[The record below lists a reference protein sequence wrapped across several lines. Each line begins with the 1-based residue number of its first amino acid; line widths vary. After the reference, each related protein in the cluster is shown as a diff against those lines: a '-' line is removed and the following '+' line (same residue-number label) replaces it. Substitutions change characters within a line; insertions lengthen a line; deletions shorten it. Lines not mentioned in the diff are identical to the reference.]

1 MHTRTYRY
9 AFFDAVW
16 FIWAYAL
23 IQLVGKLHEGGVL
36 PTLFQ
41 SLLMMNIYERLYQ
54 LIKFHWLRMVLAV
67 ACMLGVAACTAASA
81 YLIKPVLDEIFIDK
95 KVEMLKILPLVVLA
109 MFLVKSL
116 CAWGQGYL
124 MSYVGNKMVVDLR
137 QQLYDHLQRLSLS
150 FFDRTPTGILMSRIT
165 NDVSQ
170 IQAAVKDCVTGMI
183 RDALSVVGLVGVV
196 FYRDWQLA
204 IIAVLILPFAF
215 FPIVKFGQK
224 LRAISTKS
232 LEAMGDISVILHE
245 TIGGNRIVKA
255 FGMEEYEKKRF
266 AGENMRSFDYAMKAA
281 SVNSLSPPLME
292 FFGGIGI
299 VSIIWYGGYS
309 VIEGISTPGN
319 FFSFLAALI
328 LLYEPVKR
336 LSGMNMTLQQGIA
349 AAYRIFEILDTPSE
363 TVDKPGA
370 PRLSPISRD
379 LEFHHVSFH
388 YGDEPVLK
396 DIHLRVGAGEVIA
409 IVGVSGAGKT
419 TLVNL
424 IPRFYEVSEG
434 AILIDGVDIRDAT
447 IASLRAQIGIVTQQ
461 TILFNDTVRNNIAYG
476 DIRKSEQEVI
486 DAARAANALDFIAKL
501 PHGLDTMIGEQGALL
516 SGGERQR
523 LCIARALLKNAP
535 ILILDE
541 ATSSLDSESEL
552 EVQKALENLMAGRTT
567 LVIAHRLST
576 IKNADRIVA
585 LADGRVVEV
594 GGHEELLKR
603 DGEYRRLYDLQFSQ
617 FE

>member
-1 MHTRTYRY
+1 MTSSSSSLTIIKRLIRLVAPHWRRL
-9 AFFDAVW
+9 AAAV
-16 FIWAYAL
+16 L
-23 IQLVGKLHEGGVL
+23 
-36 PTLFQ
+36 
-41 SLLMMNIYERLYQ
+41 
-54 LIKFHWLRMVLAV
+54 
-67 ACMLGVAACTAASA
+67 CMLGVATCTAASA
-81 YLIKPVLDEIFIDK
+81 YLIKPVLDEIFIEK
-95 KVEMLKILPLVVLA
+95 KVAMLQILPLVVLLI
-109 MFLVKSL
+109 FLVKSL

-124 MSYVGNKMVVDLR
+124 MSYVGNRIVADLR
-137 QQLYDHLQRLSLS
+137 QFLYDHLQRLSLS

-165 NDVSQ
+165 NDVGQ
-170 IQAAVKDCVTGMI
+170 IQSAVKECATGII

-204 IIAVLILPFAF
+204 IIAVFILPFAF
-215 FPIVKFGQK
+215 LPIVKFGQK

-266 AGENMRSFDYAMKAA
+266 GKENTRSFDYAMKAA
-281 SVNSLSPPLME
+281 SVNTLLPPLME

-299 VSIIWYGGYS
+299 VAIIGYGGYS
-309 VIEGISTPGN
+309 VIQGISTPGN

-328 LLYEPVKR
+328 LLYEPIKR
-336 LSGMNMTLQQGIA
+336 LSGMNLTLQQGIA
-349 AAYRIFEILDTPSE
+349 AAHRVYDLLDTPSE
-363 TVDKPGA
+363 IIERPGA
-370 PRLSPISRD
+370 LPLPPIARSI
-379 LEFHHVSFH
+379 EFRHVHFH
-388 YGDEPVLK
+388 YGNEPVLK
-396 DIHLRVGAGEVIA
+396 DIHFTVGAGELIA
-409 IVGVSGAGKT
+409 IVGVSGSGKT

-424 IPRFYEVSEG
+424 IPRFYEVSQG
-434 AILIDGVDIRDAT
+434 VILIDGKDIREVS

-461 TILFNDTVRNNIAYG
+461 TILFDDTVRNNIAYG
-476 DIRKSEQEVI
+476 DIQKSEQEI
-486 DAARAANALDFIAKL
+486 IEAARAANALEFINKL
-501 PHGLDTMIGEQGALL
+501 PHGFDTVIGEQGTIL

-552 EVQKALENLMAGRTT
+552 EVQKALENLMMGRTT

-585 LADGRVVEV
+585 LAQGRIVEE
-594 GGHEELLKR
+594 GQHEELLKI
-603 DGEYRRLYDLQFSQ
+603 DSEYRRLYELQFSQ
-617 FE
+617 FEAAAS

>member
-1 MHTRTYRY
+1 MTSSSSSLTIIKRLIRLVAPHWRRL
-9 AFFDAVW
+9 AAAV
-16 FIWAYAL
+16 L
-23 IQLVGKLHEGGVL
+23 
-36 PTLFQ
+36 
-41 SLLMMNIYERLYQ
+41 
-54 LIKFHWLRMVLAV
+54 
-67 ACMLGVAACTAASA
+67 CMLGVATCTAASA
-81 YLIKPVLDEIFIDK
+81 YLIKPVLDEIFIEK
-95 KVEMLKILPLVVLA
+95 KVAMLQILPLVVLLI
-109 MFLVKSL
+109 FLVKSL

-124 MSYVGNKMVVDLR
+124 MSYVGNRIVADLR
-137 QQLYDHLQRLSLS
+137 QFLYDHLQRLSLS

-165 NDVSQ
+165 NDVGQ
-170 IQAAVKDCVTGMI
+170 IQSAVKECATGII

-204 IIAVLILPFAF
+204 IIAVFILPFAF
-215 FPIVKFGQK
+215 LPIVKFGQK

-266 AGENMRSFDYAMKAA
+266 GKENTRSFDYAMKAA
-281 SVNSLSPPLME
+281 SVNTLLPPLME

-299 VSIIWYGGYS
+299 VAIIGYGGYS
-309 VIEGISTPGN
+309 VIQGISTPGN

-328 LLYEPVKR
+328 LLYEPIKR
-336 LSGMNMTLQQGIA
+336 LSGMNLTLQQGIA
-349 AAYRIFEILDTPSE
+349 AAHRVYDLLDTPSE
-363 TVDKPGA
+363 IIERPGA
-370 PRLSPISRD
+370 LPLPPIARSI
-379 LEFHHVSFH
+379 EFRHVHFH
-388 YGDEPVLK
+388 YGNEPVLK
-396 DIHLRVGAGEVIA
+396 DIHFTVGAGELIA
-409 IVGVSGAGKT
+409 IVGVSGSGKT

-424 IPRFYEVSEG
+424 IPRFYEVSQG
-434 AILIDGVDIRDAT
+434 AILIDGKDIREVT

-461 TILFNDTVRNNIAYG
+461 TILFDDTVRNNIAYG
-476 DIRKSEQEVI
+476 DIQKSEQEI
-486 DAARAANALDFIAKL
+486 IEAARAANALEFINKL
-501 PHGLDTMIGEQGALL
+501 PHGFDTVIGEQGTIL

-552 EVQKALENLMAGRTT
+552 EVQKALENLMMGRTT

-585 LADGRVVEV
+585 LAQGRIVEE
-594 GGHEELLKR
+594 GQHEELLKI
-603 DGEYRRLYDLQFSQ
+603 DSEYRRLYELQFSQ
-617 FE
+617 FEAAAS

>member
-1 MHTRTYRY
+1 MDMYKR
-9 AFFDAVW
+9 
-16 FIWAYAL
+16 L
-23 IQLVGKLHEGGVL
+23 IAMVKL
-36 PTLFQ
+36 
-41 SLLMMNIYERLYQ
+41 
-54 LIKFHWLRMVLAV
+54 HWLRLAAAVL
-67 ACMLGVAACTAASA
+67 CMLGVAACTAASA

-95 KVEMLKILPLVVLA
+95 KADMLKMLSFLVLLI
-109 MFLVKSL
+109 FLVKSL

-124 MSYVGNKMVVDLR
+124 MSYVGNRIVADLR

-150 FFDRTPTGILMSRIT
+150 FFDKTPTGILMSRIT
-165 NDVSQ
+165 NDVNQ
-170 IQAAVKDCVTGMI
+170 IQTAVKDCITGMI

-204 IIAVLILPFAF
+204 IIAVLSLPFAF

-224 LRAISTKS
+224 LRAIGTQS
-232 LEAMGDISVILHE
+232 LEAMGDITVILHE

-255 FGMEEYEKKRF
+255 FGMEDYEKERF
-266 AGENMRSFDYAMKAA
+266 SKENMRSFDYSMKSAY
-281 SVNSLSPPLME
+281 VNALSPPLME

-299 VSIIWYGGYS
+299 VAIIWYGGYS

-328 LLYEPVKR
+328 LLYEPIKR
-336 LSGMNMTLQQGIA
+336 MSGMNNTLQQGIA
-349 AAYRIFEILDTPSE
+349 AAYRVYEVLDTPSE
-363 TVDKPGA
+363 IVDKPGA
-370 PRLSPISRD
+370 VQLPPITHGIAF
-379 LEFHHVSFH
+379 EHVHFN
-388 YGDEPVLK
+388 YGNEPVLK
-396 DIHLRVGAGEVIA
+396 DIHFKVGAGEVVA

-424 IPRFYEVSEG
+424 IPRFYEVTEG
-434 AILIDGVDIRDAT
+434 AIRVDGKDIRDVT
-447 IASLRAQIGIVTQQ
+447 IASLRSQIGIVTQQ

-476 DIRKSEQEVI
+476 GIRKNEKDI
-486 DAARAANALDFIAKL
+486 INAARAANAFDFIMKL
-501 PHGLDTMIGEQGALL
+501 PQGLDTMIGEQGVLL

-523 LCIARALLKNAP
+523 VCIARALLKNAP

-585 LADGRVVEV
+585 LADGQLVEE
-594 GGHEELLKR
+594 GRHDELLR
-603 DGEYRRLYDLQFSQ
+603 TNSEYRRLYELQFSQ
-617 FE
+617 FEAT

>member
-1 MHTRTYRY
+1 
-9 AFFDAVW
+9 
-16 FIWAYAL
+16 
-23 IQLVGKLHEGGVL
+23 
-36 PTLFQ
+36 
-41 SLLMMNIYERLYQ
+41 MNIYERMYL
-54 LIKFHWLRMVLAV
+54 LIKPHWRRMAV
-67 ACMLGVAACTAASA
+67 AMVCMLGVAACTAASA
-81 YLIKPVLDEIFIDK
+81 YVIKPVLDEIFIDK
-95 KVEMLKILPLVVLA
+95 KSDMLKILPFLVLLL
-109 MFLVKSL
+109 FLVKGL
-116 CAWGQGYL
+116 CTLGQAYL
-124 MSYVGNKMVVDLR
+124 MSYVGNKIIVDLR
-137 QQLYDHLQRLSLS
+137 QQLYDHLQTLSLS

-165 NDVSQ
+165 NDVGQ
-170 IQAAVKDCVTGMI
+170 MQTAVTNSVTGI
-183 RDALSVVGLVGVV
+183 LKDALSVVGLVGVV

-204 IIAVLILPFAF
+204 IIALLILPFAF
-215 FPIVKFGQK
+215 LPIVEFGRK

-255 FGMEEYEKKRF
+255 FTMEDYEKRRF
-266 AGENMRSFDYAMKAA
+266 AKENMRSFDYAMRSAW
-281 SVNSLSPPLME
+281 VNALSPPLME
-292 FFGGIGI
+292 FLGGIGI
-299 VSIIWYGGYS
+299 AAVIWYGGYS
-309 VIEGISTPGN
+309 VIRGVSTPGN

-336 LSGMNMTLQQGIA
+336 LSNMNNTLQQGIA
-349 AAYRIFEILDTPSE
+349 AAHRIYDILDTPSDI
-363 TVDKPGA
+363 VDRPGA
-370 PRLSPISRD
+370 LRLQPIAQGI
-379 LEFHHVSFH
+379 EFRHANFH

-396 DIHLRVGAGEVIA
+396 DIHFSVGAGEVIA

-447 IASLRAQIGIVTQQ
+447 ISSLRAQIGIVTQQ

-476 DIRKSEQEVI
+476 DIRRSEKEI
-486 DAARAANALDFIAKL
+486 IEAARAANAFDFIMKL
-501 PHGLDTMIGEQGALL
+501 PQGLDTVIGEQGALL

-523 LCIARALLKNAP
+523 ICIARALLKNAP

-585 LADGRVVEV
+585 LADGHIVEE
-594 GGHEELLKR
+594 GRHEDLLQTNS
-603 DGEYRRLYDLQFSQ
+603 EYRRLYELQFSQ
-617 FE
+617 YDAYTSADELAD

>member
-1 MHTRTYRY
+1 
-9 AFFDAVW
+9 
-16 FIWAYAL
+16 
-23 IQLVGKLHEGGVL
+23 
-36 PTLFQ
+36 
-41 SLLMMNIYERLYQ
+41 MNIYKRLLL
-54 LIKFHWLRMVLAV
+54 LIKLHWARMAV
-67 ACMLGVAACTAASA
+67 AVLCMLGVAACTAASA
-81 YLIKPVLDEIFIDK
+81 YLIKPVLDEIFIDRK
-95 KVEMLKILPLVVLA
+95 AEMLKLLSLVVLV

-124 MSYVGNKMVVDLR
+124 MSYVGNRIVVDLR
-137 QQLYDHLQRLSLS
+137 QLLYDHLQRLSLS
-150 FFDRTPTGILMSRIT
+150 FFDKTPTGILMSRIT
-165 NDVSQ
+165 NDVNQ
-170 IQAAVKDCVTGMI
+170 IQTAVKECVTGMI

-204 IIAVLILPFAF
+204 IIAVVILPFAF
-215 FPIVKFGQK
+215 LPIVKFGQM
-224 LRAISTKS
+224 LRTISTKS
-232 LEAMGDISVILHE
+232 LEAMGDITVILHE

-266 AGENMRSFDYAMKAA
+266 ARENMRSFDYSMKSAV
-281 SVNSLSPPLME
+281 VNCLSPPLME
-292 FFGGIGI
+292 FLGGLGI
-299 VSIIWYGGYS
+299 VAIIWYGGYS
-309 VIEGISTPGN
+309 VIQGVSTPGN

-336 LSGMNMTLQQGIA
+336 MSGMNMTLQQGIA
-349 AAYRIFEILDTPSE
+349 AAYRVYEIIDTPSE
-363 TVDKPGA
+363 IADKPGA
-370 PRLSPISRD
+370 VHLPPIGHS
-379 LEFHHVSFH
+379 LEFRHVHFH
-388 YGDEPVLK
+388 YGEEPVLQ
-396 DIHLRVGAGEVIA
+396 DINFKVGAGEVVA

-434 AILIDGVDIRDAT
+434 AVLIDGVDIRDVQ

-476 DIRKSEQEVI
+476 DIRKSEQEI
-486 DAARAANALDFIAKL
+486 IEAAQAANAMDFIMKL
-501 PHGLDTMIGEQGALL
+501 PKGLDTLIGEQGVLL

-523 LCIARALLKNAP
+523 ICIARALLKNAP

-585 LADGRVVEV
+585 LA
-594 GGHEELLKR
+594 GGHLVEEGRHDELLR
-603 DGEYRRLYDLQFSQ
+603 TNSEYRRLYELQFSQ
-617 FE
+617 FEAV

>member
-1 MHTRTYRY
+1 MTSSSSSLTIIKRLIRLVAPHWRRL
-9 AFFDAVW
+9 AAAV
-16 FIWAYAL
+16 L
-23 IQLVGKLHEGGVL
+23 
-36 PTLFQ
+36 
-41 SLLMMNIYERLYQ
+41 
-54 LIKFHWLRMVLAV
+54 
-67 ACMLGVAACTAASA
+67 CMLGVAACTAASA
-81 YLIKPVLDEIFIDK
+81 YLIKPVLDEIFIEK
-95 KVEMLKILPLVVLA
+95 KVAMLQILPLVVLLI
-109 MFLVKSL
+109 FLVKSL

-124 MSYVGNKMVVDLR
+124 MSYVGNRIVAALR
-137 QQLYDHLQRLSLS
+137 QLLYDHLQRLSLS

-165 NDVSQ
+165 NDVGQ
-170 IQAAVKDCVTGMI
+170 IQSAVKECATGII

-204 IIAVLILPFAF
+204 IIAVFILPFAF
-215 FPIVKFGQK
+215 LPIVKFGQK

-266 AGENMRSFDYAMKAA
+266 GKENTRSFDYAMKAA
-281 SVNSLSPPLME
+281 SVNTLLPPLME

-299 VSIIWYGGYS
+299 VAIIGYGGYS
-309 VIEGISTPGN
+309 VIQGISTPGN

-328 LLYEPVKR
+328 LLYEPIKR
-336 LSGMNMTLQQGIA
+336 LSGMNLTLQQGIA
-349 AAYRIFEILDTPSE
+349 AAHRVYDLLDTPSE
-363 TVDKPGA
+363 IIERPGA
-370 PRLSPISRD
+370 LPLPPIARSI
-379 LEFHHVSFH
+379 EFRHVHFH
-388 YGDEPVLK
+388 YGNEPVLK
-396 DIHLRVGAGEVIA
+396 DIHFTVGAGELIA
-409 IVGVSGAGKT
+409 IVGVSGSGKT

-424 IPRFYEVSEG
+424 IPRFYEVSQG
-434 AILIDGVDIRDAT
+434 AILIDGKDIREVT

-461 TILFNDTVRNNIAYG
+461 TILFDDTVRNNIAYG
-476 DIRKSEQEVI
+476 DIQKSEQEI
-486 DAARAANALDFIAKL
+486 IEAARAANALEFINKL
-501 PHGLDTMIGEQGALL
+501 PHGFDTVIGEQGTIL

-552 EVQKALENLMAGRTT
+552 EVQKALENLMVGRTT

-585 LADGRVVEV
+585 LAQGRIVEE
-594 GGHEELLKR
+594 GQHEELLKI
-603 DGEYRRLYDLQFSQ
+603 DSEYRRLYELQVSQ
-617 FE
+617 FEAAAP

>member
-1 MHTRTYRY
+1 MN
-9 AFFDAVW
+9 
-16 FIWAYAL
+16 
-23 IQLVGKLHEGGVL
+23 QESG
-36 PTLFQ
+36 
-41 SLLMMNIYERLYQ
+41 MNIYRRMYL
-54 LIKFHWLRMVLAV
+54 LLKLHWHRMALAV

-95 KVEMLKILPLVVLA
+95 KAEMLKILPLVVLLI
-109 MFLVKSL
+109 FLVKSL

-124 MSYVGNKMVVDLR
+124 MSYVGNKIVVDLR
-137 QQLYDHLQRLSLS
+137 QQLYDHLQKLSLS

-170 IQAAVKDCVTGMI
+170 IQVAVKDCVTGMI

-204 IIAVLILPFAF
+204 IIAVIILPFAF
-215 FPIVKFGQK
+215 FPIVKFGQR

-255 FGMEEYEKKRF
+255 FCMEDYEKKRF
-266 AGENMRSFDYAMKAA
+266 AKENMRSFDYSMKSA

-299 VSIIWYGGYS
+299 VAIIWYGGYS
-309 VIEGISTPGN
+309 VISGVSTPGN

-336 LSGMNMTLQQGIA
+336 MSGMNNTLQQGIA
-349 AAYRIFEILDTPSE
+349 AAYRVYEILDTPSE
-363 TVDKPGA
+363 IVDKPGA
-370 PRLSPISRD
+370 HLLAPISRYI
-379 LEFHHVSFH
+379 EFQNVSFH
-388 YGDEPVLK
+388 YGDDPVLK
-396 DIHLRVGAGEVIA
+396 DVGFRVGAGEVVA

-424 IPRFYEVSEG
+424 IPRFYEVTEG
-434 AILIDGVDIRDAT
+434 AILVDGVDIREVT
-447 IASLRAQIGIVTQQ
+447 IASLRAQIGMVTQQ

-476 DIRKSEQEVI
+476 DIRKSEKEVI
-486 DAARAANALDFIAKL
+486 DAARAANALDFIGKL
-501 PHGLDTMIGEQGALL
+501 PQGLDTVIGEQGVLL

-552 EVQKALENLMAGRTT
+552 EVQKALENLMTGRTT

-576 IKNADRIVA
+576 IKNADRIIA
-585 LADGRVVEV
+585 LADGNVVEE
-594 GGHEELLKR
+594 GRHDDLLKT
-603 DGEYRRLYDLQFSQ
+603 DSEYRRLYELQFSQ
-617 FE
+617 FEAL

>member
-1 MHTRTYRY
+1 MSIYQRMY
-9 AFFDAVW
+9 VS
-16 FIWAYAL
+16 L
-23 IQLVGKLHEGGVL
+23 KLHW
-36 PTLFQ
+36 
-41 SLLMMNIYERLYQ
+41 Y
-54 LIKFHWLRMVLAV
+54 RMALAV

-95 KVEMLKILPLVVLA
+95 NVDMLKFLPMVVLLI
-109 MFLVKSL
+109 FLVKSL

-124 MSYVGNKMVVDLR
+124 MSYVGNRIVVDLR

-204 IIAVLILPFAF
+204 IIAVIILPFAF

-245 TIGGNRIVKA
+245 TIGGSRIVKA
-255 FGMEEYEKKRF
+255 FCMEDYEKERF
-266 AGENMRSFDYAMKAA
+266 AKENMRSFDYSMKSA

-299 VSIIWYGGYS
+299 VAIIWYGGYS
-309 VIEGISTPGN
+309 VISGISTPGN

-336 LSGMNMTLQQGIA
+336 MSGMNNTLQQGIA
-349 AAYRIFEILDTPSE
+349 AAYRVYELLDTPSE
-363 TVDKPGA
+363 IADKPGA
-370 PRLSPISRD
+370 FLLPPISQD
-379 LEFHHVSFH
+379 IEFRHVHFH
-388 YGDEPVLK
+388 YGDDPVLK
-396 DIHLRVGAGEVIA
+396 DINFRVGAGEVVA

-424 IPRFYEVSEG
+424 IPRFYEVTEG
-434 AILIDGVDIRDAT
+434 AILIDRIDIREVT
-447 IASLRAQIGIVTQQ
+447 VASLRAQIGIVTQQ

-476 DIRKSEQEVI
+476 DICKSERDVI
-486 DAARAANALDFIAKL
+486 DAARAANAFDFIAKL
-501 PHGLDTMIGEQGALL
+501 PQGLDTVIGEQGVLL

-523 LCIARALLKNAP
+523 ICIARALLKNAP

-552 EVQKALENLMAGRTT
+552 EVQKALENLMTGRTT

-576 IKNADRIVA
+576 IKNADRIIA
-585 LADGRVVEV
+585 LADGHVVEE
-594 GGHEELLKR
+594 GRHDDLLR
-603 DGEYRRLYDLQFSQ
+603 TNSEYRRLYELQFSQ
-617 FE
+617 FEAI